1 MHYNVCWGRIMG
13 ISSLSCLTKSGFL
26 VPFCIWIG
34 SLAFVAMLRIIYG
47 F

>member
-1 MHYNVCWGRIMG
+1 MSE
-13 ISSLSCLTKSGFL
+13 SSLSCFTKSGFL